1 MVNLEIRGLG
11 VVIAPGSK
19 VIIPLG
25 RTTVSLDLDTA
36 DLKKGKNDDV
46 VGG

>member
-11 VVIAPGSK
+11 VVIAPRSK

-36 DLKKGKNDDV
+36 DLKKGKNDDA